1 MAPLNEVAWGKQI
14 GRLLIL
20 TPLKELSV
28 RGSRRT
34 PSVNN
39 IGNGGGHI

>member
-1 MAPLNEVAWGKQI
+1 MAPLNEVSWEKKI
-14 GRLLIL
+14 GRRLKLM
-20 TPLKELSV
+20 PLKELSV